1 MRQELNRPMAG
12 KTVLV
17 TGASSGIG
25 KATAVGLAALGAH
38 LAITGRDRDRTEQ
51 AAREIQTAAGGH
63 VDVFVADLSSQSEVR
78 RLAEEA
84 LQRLPRIDV
93 LVNNVGGY
101 WDTRHLTADGL
112 EHTFAVNH
120 LAPFLLTQLLLDRL
134 TRSSPARVV
143 TVSSNAEALGR
154 IDFDDLHGERHYSGA
169 KAYNQSK
176 LANVLFTYELVR
188 RLPATGPSEKT
199 MITANA
205 RAPWGREHILRSR
218 RPGRHPAPA
227 HPLSA
232 TPHEDPVPRRGH
244 LHLRSLSA
252 GARAGDGPLP
262 RQHQDQDVIATQSR
276 PGASP
281 TDSGT
286 SAPTWCTC
294 RRPPP
299 PNAADQRYGGSA
311 QQLAGLAAV
320 EPVILVE
327 DVSDLRRETVRLAE
341 Q

>member
-1 MRQELNRPMAG
+1 MGEELNRPMAG

-38 LAITGRDRDRTEQ
+38 LAITGRDRDRTEG
-51 AAREIQTAAGGH
+51 AAREIQTVAGGH
-63 VDVFVADLSSQSEVR
+63 VDVFVADLSSQAEVR

-134 TRSSPARVV
+134 TGSIPARVV

-154 IDFDDLHGERHYSGA
+154 IDFDDLQGERHYSGA

-176 LANVLFTYELVR
+176 ARQRLVHLRACPEAADGR
-188 RLPATGPSEKT
+188 RVREDHDHRQRG
-199 MITANA
+199 
-205 RAPWGREHILRSR
+205 APWGSEHILRSR

-227 HPLSA
+227 HPPSA
-232 TPHEDPVPRRGH
+232 TPHEDTVPRRGH

-262 RQHQDQDVIATQSR
+262 RQQQGQDVIATQLRPGDRQPTLARQRR
-276 PGASP
+276 PGAPADDPRRLTQP
-281 TDSGT
+281 TIAT
-286 SAPTWCTC
+286 
-294 RRPPP
+294 
-299 PNAADQRYGGSA
+299 AA
-311 QQLAGLAAV
+311 QLRSWRAL
-320 EPVILVE
+320 
-327 DVSDLRRETVRLAE
+327 LRSSRSSSSRT
-341 Q
+341 